1 MASTRFLFA
10 ISMLLLSLLVI
21 ASANDYGSAPKPDYN
36 TPKPEYKPTP
46 TKPDYNTPTPEYK
59 PTLTKPDYEKTKP
72 EGNYKSYLPKIPYY
86 QTPKQ
91 EGKDKILPTIIG
103 IQGLILCK
111 AGSKYFALIGYE
123 TAPFSILS
131 NGCDANDY
139 FFATLSPYSS
149 LLNNKKIKECKAFLD
164 YSPLDTCKVPTDV
177 NHGISGGLLSSYR
190 ILNEKKMKLYSVG
203 PFFYTSETQSVPNG
217 Y

>member
-10 ISMLLLSLLVI
+10 TSMLILSFLVI

-36 TPKPEYKPTP
+36 TPKPEYKPIP
-46 TKPDYNTPTPEYK
+46 TKPN
-59 PTLTKPDYEKTKP
+59 
-72 EGNYKSYLPKIPYY
+72 PKIPYY

-91 EGKDKILPTIIG
+91 EGKDEILPTIIG
-103 IQGLILCK
+103 IQGHVLCK
-111 AGSKYFALIGYE
+111 AGSNYFALKGAVARIACVAVDDKGYE

-131 NGCDANDY
+131 NGCDANGY

-149 LLNNKKIKECKAFLD
+149 LLNNKKIKAFLD

-190 ILNEKKMKLYSVG
+190 VLNEKNMKLYSVG
-203 PFFYTSETQSVPNG
+203 PFFYTPETQSVPNG